1 MNLGLARHPSM
12 EGVLCPKGD
21 NRSRWLTAKP
31 STTQFWFCFVSHKR
45 AALEPPL
52 RPTETSQSHT
62 LHEPGFGPFMHMH
75 TELYPTPAGMH
86 AADSNGLTGDVNCFQ
101 ECSGGHPQSGM

>member
-31 STTQFWFCFVSHKR
+31 NTTHSFGF
-45 AALEPPL
+45 ALYHTKGQPL
-52 RPTETSQSHT
+52 SLHSDQQRQASHT
-62 LHEPGFGPFMHMH
+62 LCTSQDLVPSCTWNCIPPQQGCM
-75 TELYPTPAGMH
+75 LLIA
-86 AADSNGLTGDVNCFQ
+86 TGSQV
-101 ECSGGHPQSGM
+101 M